1 MRQCSARLAPCEAP
15 RSDLQ
20 SQVDEGQRSRAVG
33 RAFCGAHKGSRPGSR
48 CHKCG
53 SQRRAWTCRSPY
65 TTSLTPHPQ
74 RFGFGSSRSRKT
86 QHTKTQH
93 TKTQRLGAQSALPG
107 TLEKETKSAMAQG
120 LALATHCSSVLM
132 FSLFASHAPFGSLL
146 QSPPKLV
153 GPHVPFP
160 ESSVTSEQPSLPD
173 SESSRGCCTD
183 CADRRRRA
191 GGGRC

>member
-1 MRQCSARLAPCEAP
+1 MPQVWQSAQSLDMSQSLYHEPDTAPAT
-15 RSDLQ
+15 L
-20 SQVDEGQRSRAVG
+20 
-33 RAFCGAHKGSRPGSR
+33 
-48 CHKCG
+48 
-53 SQRRAWTCRSPY
+53 
-65 TTSLTPHPQ
+65 
-74 RFGFGSSRSRKT
+74 GFGSSRPR
-86 QHTKTQH
+86 KTQH

-120 LALATHCSSVLM
+120 LAFATHCSSVLM

-160 ESSVTSEQPSLPD
+160 EPTVTSEQPSLPD
-173 SESSRGCCTD
+173 SESGRGCCTD